1 MDRVPPRGAVAWDPS
16 GQVGSGEDPLD
27 RVAMEALQD
36 IKKSKK
42 HLERKENAVEDAN
55 DQVVNLK
62 A

>member
-1 MDRVPPRGAVAWDPS
+1 
-16 GQVGSGEDPLD
+16 LD
-27 RVAMEALQD
+27 RAAIEALQD

-42 HLERKENAVEDAN
+42 HLERKENAVEDAD